1 MFLIQIT
8 NSRLQIPIFDAAKCH
23 FYMLQPATITFL
35 EKLAKNN
42 NKPWFD
48 KHRDDYQAAKEDYE
62 AFVTEVLEGLANID
76 PLFKEQK
83 AKDCVFRIFRDV
95 RFSKDKTPYK
105 AHFGAFFSKG
115 GRKYPGAGYYFHL
128 EPGGKSFA
136 GGGLWV
142 PEAPLLKAVRQ
153 EIDYNFE
160 EFKTIVGDKK
170 FKKLFTQI
178 NGEQLKTNPQGYA
191 EDNPAIE
198 YLKMKSFTVSCNLA
212 DADVTGKGVVK
223 KTMEVFA
230 TMRPFIDFLNRSVD

>member
-1 MFLIQIT
+1 
-8 NSRLQIPIFDAAKCH
+8 
-23 FYMLQPATITFL
+23 MLQPATITFL

-48 KHRDDYQAAKEDYE
+48 KHRDDYQLAKDDYE
-62 AFVTEVLEGLANID
+62 AFFAEVLEGLSSTE
-76 PLFKEQK
+76 PVFKDHI
-83 AKDCVFRIFRDV
+83 AKDCIFRIFRDV

-142 PEAPLLKAVRQ
+142 PEAPLLKKVRQ

-160 EFKTIVGDKK
+160 EFKKIVDDKK
-170 FKKLFTQI
+170 FKKLFGSV
-178 NGEQLKTNPQGYA
+178 NGEQLKTLPQGYTT
-191 EDNPAIE
+191 DNPAIE
-198 YLKMKSFTVSCNLA
+198 YLKMKSFTVSCNIKDEEIA
-212 DADVTGKGVVK
+212 GKGLVK
-223 KTMEVFA
+223 KVNEVFT
-230 TMRPFIDFLNRSVD
+230 TMRPFVDFLNKAVE